1 MYDIILNGTSVPSL
15 VTAIPEFE
23 DFSFYCN
30 PGNAGTNLVLQTRL
44 FILNPNPLP
53 STIIKGISLYFNEL
67 TQNEW
72 NLCIFEV
79 NLGYLHIIVHFFL
92 KKSGI
97 CPKQILRPP
106 VFFPIFCQKMWSCK
120 IIFPTPQ
127 KNWNCNFFLA
137 TLYFFLIVSTF
148 QV

>member
-1 MYDIILNGTSVPSL
+1 MYNIILNGTSVPSL

-67 TQNEW
+67 TQNEG
-72 NLCIFEV
+72 NPCIFEV
-79 NLGYLHIIVHFFL
+79 NLGYPHIFYPFFFSKNL
-92 KKSGI
+92 QYYQKKYLI
-97 CPKQILRPP
+97 PP
-106 VFFPIFCQKMWSCK
+106 DFFYS
-120 IIFPTPQ
+120 
-127 KNWNCNFFLA
+127 NFL
-137 TLYFFLIVSTF
+137 
-148 QV
+148 